1 MYCLQM
7 SAPIK
12 LIVSQK
18 RLANVSQQ
26 EKNSSVTLL
35 KTYREMVN
43 RSVSFHLKDKNSLSE
58 FNQRQVMPEV
68 EHLL

>member
-35 KTYREMVN
+35 KTYREMIN
-43 RSVSFHLKDKNSLSE
+43 RSVSFDLKDKNSLSE

>member
-1 MYCLQM
+1 M

-26 EKNSSVTLL
+26 GKNSSVTLL